1 MKYINLQHQTNISN
15 MCNKTLPQE
24 IKVEDVTYSLE
35 EEHYGDDAGDFA
47 GWTCYRYINNNE
59 SFPIPSI
66 AIEGYIEYMVSM
78 YPDAQDAFD
87 DMMRKVTKGD
97 LTKNYNSIGIKD

>member
-1 MKYINLQHQTNISN
+1 
-15 MCNKTLPQE
+15 
-24 IKVEDVTYSLE
+24 
-35 EEHYGDDAGDFA
+35 
-47 GWTCYRYINNNE
+47 
-59 SFPIPSI
+59 
-66 AIEGYIEYMVSM
+66 MVSM